1 MRSVRRQIRLKVA
14 ETVKIGQMSPFVHQL
29 TTVVLPMDIH
39 QHGSQ
44 FLQLDS
50 ADRDSANA
58 AGAFPVRE
66 DAALNDKLIIRFN
79 LVVTQIASGL
89 FGHVKACRHNGAF
102 RTASY
107 QLAADTISENSAN
120 RINHDGFS
128 GACLA
133 RQNIQPRCEADVR
146 ALDHSNIFN
155 VKFV

>member
-1 MRSVRRQIRLKVA
+1 MCSVRGQIRLKVA
-14 ETVKIGQMSPFVHQL
+14 EAVKISQMPPLVHQL
-29 TTVVLPMDIH
+29 TAVVLPMDIH

-50 ADRDSANA
+50 ADRYSADA
-58 AGAFPVRE
+58 ARAFPVRE
-66 DAALNDKLIIRFN
+66 DAALNNKLIIRLD
-79 LVVTQIASGL
+79 LVVTQIALGL
-89 FGHVKACRHNGAF
+89 FGHVKACCHDGAF